1 MPSNLG
7 RRRFA
12 VGCLTAWLAPRFVF
26 GQEAMLLPYA
36 SFLGVRVSTAT
47 KRELFNASM
56 NNDAY
61 RKEFSLKDVAETIEF
76 HPGKFPGGI
85 TRVELL
91 FTPGGQLIQAIA
103 KVPRNGFGER
113 RSQREERYASVL
125 NSLVAKYGEP
135 NKTGDNKTEFGVY
148 PKYTWLFSDGSA
160 IVLTHKGPVY
170 GMDLMYANVGL
181 YKSNKTLIEQTKKGN
196 I

>member
-1 MPSNLG
+1 MRFNLSK
-7 RRRFA
+7 RRLLS
-12 VGCLTAWLAPRFVF
+12 GCLAALVAPPCAF
-26 GQEAMLLPYA
+26 GQQAMLLPYA

-47 KRELFNASM
+47 KRELFNASI

-61 RKEFSLKDVAETIEF
+61 RKEFSLKEVAETIEF
-76 HPGKFPGGI
+76 RPGKFPGGI
-85 TRVELL
+85 TRVDFL
-91 FTPGGQLIQAIA
+91 FTPGGQLIQAVA
-103 KVPRNGFGER
+103 KVPRNGFGEK
-113 RSQREERYASVL
+113 RSQRDERYASVL

-181 YKSNKTLIEQTKKGN
+181 YKANKTLNEQTKKEN